1 MNLSKILKNAFLVV
15 IFGIIVTAC
24 ATKKSV
30 KTTTESSATTTTTK
44 AAETQKADPIKKLDA
59 LMQGDV
65 YIGSDTVGELASG
78 VPDRVFFA
86 TNETILTTASRET
99 LRKQAAWLRQ
109 NANVTVVVEG
119 HADERGTREYNL
131 ALGER
136 RDNAAKDYLMTYGV
150 SSDRIKVLSY
160 GKERPVDSGSN
171 PLSWSKNRRSVTVKA
186 N

>member
-1 MNLSKILKNAFLVV
+1 MNLSKFYRNTFLVLAL
-15 IFGIIVTAC
+15 GLLLSAC
-24 ATKKSV
+24 AS
-30 KTTTESSATTTTTK
+30 
-44 AAETQKADPIKKLDA
+44 QKVAKIDSQI
-59 LMQGDV
+59 QGDV
-65 YIGSDTVGELASG
+65 YTGTDTVEYLAKG

-86 TNETILTTASRET
+86 TNETVLTTKSRET
-99 LRKQAAWLRQ
+99 LRKQATWLRK
-109 NANVTVVVEG
+109 NSKINIVLEG

-136 RDNAAKDYLMTYGV
+136 RANAAKDYLMTYGI
-150 SSDRIKVLSY
+150 SADRISVISY

>member
-1 MNLSKILKNAFLVV
+1 MIFNKILKNSLVV
-15 IFGIIVTAC
+15 IFAGLLLSAC
-24 ATKKSV
+24 ATKKVSN
-30 KTTTESSATTTTTK
+30 
-44 AAETQKADPIKKLDA
+44 QI
-59 LMQGDV
+59 QGDV
-65 YIGSDTVGELASG
+65 YTGKDTIEYLASG

-109 NANVTVVVEG
+109 NSDVTIVVEG

-136 RDNAAKDYLMTYGV
+136 RANAAKDYLMTYGV
-150 SSDRIKVLSY
+150 SGKRISVISY
-160 GKERPVDSGSN
+160 GKEKPVN
-171 PLSWSKNRRSVTVKA
+171 PASTPLAWSQNRRAVTVKT

>member
-1 MNLSKILKNAFLVV
+1 MDLGKIFKNLLLV
-15 IFGIIVTAC
+15 TLACLALSAC
-24 ATKKSV
+24 ATQKKS
-30 KTTTESSATTTTTK
+30 TG
-44 AAETQKADPIKKLDA
+44 Q
-59 LMQGDV
+59 MQGDV
-65 YIGSDTVGELASG
+65 YTGTDTVEYLASG

-86 TNETILTTASRET
+86 TNESILTTKSRDT
-99 LRKQAAWLRQ
+99 LRKQAAWMRKNSDLTF
-109 NANVTVVVEG
+109 VIEG

-136 RDNAAKDYLMTYGV
+136 RANAAKDYLMTYGV
-150 SSDRIKVLSY
+150 AGNRLSVISY